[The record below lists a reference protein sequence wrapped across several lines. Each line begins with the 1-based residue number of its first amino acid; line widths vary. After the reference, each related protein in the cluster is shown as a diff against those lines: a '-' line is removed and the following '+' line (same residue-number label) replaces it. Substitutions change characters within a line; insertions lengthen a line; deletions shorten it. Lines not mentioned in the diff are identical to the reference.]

1 MPPRSAKGGA
11 KKATR
16 AVPKKQPKKAK
27 SRSSS
32 GDAGDGSTFAAVV
45 DILIRTQ
52 KHSTYTHYW
61 KDMLD
66 SLRLVC
72 KATKSVVDF
81 RIATLAV
88 FHRYNVENSD
98 FKDLYSWPW
107 LNISELTLR
116 EAGRDQDNVETLV
129 TLPLTQMASL
139 TIDYCTLAPLLK
151 SNWPMLTNL
160 SIRLEKNNA
169 FGQVKKPKKR
179 ASKVEKAEVIT
190 FPNSLRFP
198 K

>member
-1 MPPRSAKGGA
+1 MPPRSTKGGA
-11 KKATR
+11 KKPSR
-16 AVPKKQPKKAK
+16 AVSKKQPKKAK

-32 GDAGDGSTFAAVV
+32 SDAGDGSTFAAVV

-52 KHSTYTHYW
+52 KHNTYTHYW
-61 KDMLD
+61 KEMLD

-88 FHRYNVENSD
+88 FHRYNIENSD

-116 EAGRDQDNVETLV
+116 AAGRDQDNVEALV
-129 TLPLTQMASL
+129 TLPLLQLTSL
-139 TIDYCTLAPLLK
+139 SFRLLLSCT
-151 SNWPMLTNL
+151 S
-160 SIRLEKNNA
+160 
-169 FGQVKKPKKR
+169 
-179 ASKVEKAEVIT
+179 ASK
-190 FPNSLRFP
+190 
-198 K
+198 